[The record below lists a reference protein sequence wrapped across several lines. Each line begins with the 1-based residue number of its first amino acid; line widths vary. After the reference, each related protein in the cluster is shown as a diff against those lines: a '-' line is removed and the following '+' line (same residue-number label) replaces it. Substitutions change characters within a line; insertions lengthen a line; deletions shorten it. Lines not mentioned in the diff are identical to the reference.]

1 MGVRVFIGVIL
12 LSACLA
18 NLAREM
24 YQQNEKPDLLSGRVN
39 FGFNAPLGAQRAFQA
54 KLFTNYG
61 IIDDCLAETR

>member
-1 MGVRVFIGVIL
+1 
-12 LSACLA
+12 
-18 NLAREM
+18 M